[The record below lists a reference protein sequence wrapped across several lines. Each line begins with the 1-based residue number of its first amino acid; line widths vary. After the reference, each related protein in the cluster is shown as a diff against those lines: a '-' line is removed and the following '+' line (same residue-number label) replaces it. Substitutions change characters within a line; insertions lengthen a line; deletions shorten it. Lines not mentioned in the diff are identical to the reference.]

1 MFLSSCQAS
10 EITGFAVSCDVYLQI
25 LPLSKH
31 ASSFLRLKKSCLYW
45 ETIKS
50 NSCKPRESQNTWY
63 DSTKAESQVVI
74 ALWITNTH
82 HAALWNPLNP
92 PTPESATCGSFQC
105 FTVVNWSLRKCA
117 YIYIYMGLFFLIL
130 YIWDIFIHSMYSI
143 LALSVFI
150 VYWTLFQS
158 SYIKLHSMFGS
169 LALFCE

>member
-10 EITGFAVSCDVYLQI
+10 EITSFAVSCDVYLQI
-25 LPLSKH
+25 LPHSKH

-50 NSCKPRESQNTWY
+50 NSCKPRKSQNTWY

-117 YIYIYMGLFFLIL
+117 YIYIYMPIL
-130 YIWDIFIHSMYSI
+130 SD
-143 LALSVFI
+143 I
-150 VYWTLFQS
+150 VYLR
-158 SYIKLHSMFGS
+158 YIYTQYAQHSGFIS
-169 LALFCE
+169 FYCVLDSFSVQLY